1 MPSLKR
7 PRPQSSDDVVQA
19 LTVVVQHSTPAALEE
34 LRVERDRLAREL
46 EQVQSRIQTAQ
57 ARYLL
62 LRENVWRLANRF
74 FAGLDGPQ
82 VVLEGLIAE
91 VVVGGG
97 RCGMRIWLMSRA
109 VMVQSHDCAESFP
122 QCDCL
127 HRFCRHR
134 RSDSL
139 RVTG

>member
-46 EQVQSRIQTAQ
+46 EQAQSRIQTAQ

-74 FAGLDGPQ
+74 FLGIDGPQ

-97 RCGMRIWLMSRA
+97 EVWDEDEVDDPS
-109 VMVQSHDCAESFP
+109 SHGSEP
-122 QCDCL
+122 
-127 HRFCRHR
+127 
-134 RSDSL
+134 
-139 RVTG
+139 

>member
-46 EQVQSRIQTAQ
+46 EQAQSRIQTAQ
-57 ARYLL
+57 AKHLL

-82 VVLEGLIAE
+82 IVLEGLIAE

-97 RCGMRIWLMSRA
+97 EVWDEDLIDDPS
-109 VMVQSHDCAESFP
+109 SHGPEP
-122 QCDCL
+122 
-127 HRFCRHR
+127 
-134 RSDSL
+134 
-139 RVTG
+139 